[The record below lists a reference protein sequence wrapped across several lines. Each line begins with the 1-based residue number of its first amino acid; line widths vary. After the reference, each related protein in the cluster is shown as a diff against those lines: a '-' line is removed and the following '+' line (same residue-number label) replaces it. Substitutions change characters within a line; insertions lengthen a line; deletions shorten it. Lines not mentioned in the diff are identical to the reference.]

1 MIPLLL
7 PTDYDIVQPGL
18 DSIKF
23 ESPWMTPD
31 SVDFL
36 VRNLKTDMNVLEI
49 GAGGSTLF
57 FARRCRHVTAIELDR
72 QYHDIL
78 SEDIVGKNLQDKI
91 ALEHTPPEDV
101 MSRLEKLDTR
111 FDVISIDHGVHV
123 PNRSDCLDAVI
134 HLWTGKILVMDNWAK
149 RQAWPRHKGKTPEWY
164 MEKYPIFSDCDF
176 HDFAHDGWA
185 GKGTKIIIN
194 QNLI

>member
-1 MIPLLL
+1 MIPLPL
-7 PTDYDIVQPGL
+7 PADYDIVQPGL

-36 VRNLKTDMNVLEI
+36 VRHLKNDMNVLEI

-57 FARRCRHVTAIELDR
+57 FARRCRHVTAIELDA

-78 SEDIVGKNLQDKI
+78 HANIQEKDLRDRI
-91 ALEHTPPEDV
+91 ALEYTPPDQV
-101 MSRLEKLDTR
+101 MSRLASLDTQ

-123 PNRSDCLDAVI
+123 PNRSECLDAVM
-134 HLWTGKILVMDNWAK
+134 HLWSGKILVMDNWAK
-149 RQAWPRHKGKTPEWY
+149 RQAWPRHKGKTSEWY
-164 MEKYPIFSDCDF
+164 MEKYPIFLGCDF

>member
-1 MIPLLL
+1 MIPLQL
-7 PTDYDIVQPGL
+7 PTDYDVVEPGL

-31 SVDFL
+31 SIDFL
-36 VRNLKTDMNVLEI
+36 VRHLKADMNVLEI

-57 FARRCRHVTAIELDR
+57 FARRCRHVTAIELDA

-78 SEDIVGKNLQDKI
+78 RESIREKDLGDRI
-91 ALEHTPPEDV
+91 ALEHIPSERV
-101 MSRLEKLDTR
+101 MSRLASLDIQ

-123 PNRSDCLDAVI
+123 PSRSECLDAVM
-134 HLWTGKILVMDNWAK
+134 HLWSGKILVMDNWAK
-149 RQAWPRHKGKTPEWY
+149 REAWPGHKGKTAQWY
-164 MEKYPIFSDCDF
+164 MEKYPMCAGCEF
-176 HDFAHDGWA
+176 HKFGHDRWV
-185 GKGTKIIIN
+185 GKGTMVIIN